1 MPSEGRHVIL
11 SETEQ
16 DRLLAAPGDAAVLK
30 LLEELSGLTDTSRS
44 LDCGRHWD
52 AIHRTLSNGTLYYD
66 EGEYPLNR
74 VVLGGRQLLK
84 KSDGAAALLEP
95 AEVKD
100 AAAALTALT
109 EESFHERYDR
119 IDPDD
124 YEGEFGDDDRRQAW
138 GVLKDI
144 RSLFSRAAAE
154 GAALVFIA
162 EVVADDDEDKVGEEE

>member
-11 SETEQ
+11 KETER
-16 DRLLAAPGDAAVLK
+16 DRLLAASGDGAVLK
-30 LLEELSGLTDTSRS
+30 ILDDLSGLTDASRS
-44 LDCGRHWD
+44 SDCGRYWD

-84 KSDGAAALLEP
+84 KGEGAAALLDP
-95 AEVKD
+95 VEVKD

-109 EESFHERYDR
+109 EEAFHERYDR

-124 YEGEFGDDDRRQAW
+124 YEGEFGDDDRRHAW
-138 GVLKDI
+138 GMLKDI
-144 RSLFSRAAAE
+144 RRLFSRAAAE
-154 GAALVFIA
+154 EAALVFIA